1 MTIDE
6 ETMTPPLDT
15 ASEAASAE
23 GAAKTPVDRL
33 RDLVARRATGLQTA
47 YQRDDSTAVASL
59 ALLRRG
65 VGQRPG
71 QDFRLIPL
79 TIAGVHENTRTLPD
93 EPTDEEHAAYTAL
106 TLFAAH
112 QQSQR
117 NASMHR
123 PGYSFGRS
131 ARLLGRRSGAR
142 DAVRA
147 RFTAIGTASTWDET
161 VHHARGVIQQLRAFD
176 IPLDY
181 GRFAGD
187 LYLLRKT
194 SSAERVRLA
203 WGRDFY
209 RVRHPEDDGED
220 MTDSDEPDTDGATDT
235 PEA

>member
-1 MTIDE
+1 MTIVE
-6 ETMTPPLDT
+6 
-15 ASEAASAE
+15 
-23 GAAKTPVDRL
+23 RL

-47 YQRDDSTAVASL
+47 YRRDDSAAVAHL

-71 QDFRLIPL
+71 QDFRLVPL
-79 TIAGVHENTRTLPD
+79 TIAGLHDNAPALPD
-93 EPTDEEHAAYTAL
+93 EPTDEEHAAFTAL
-106 TLFAAH
+106 TLFAVH
-112 QQSQR
+112 QQSHR
-117 NASMHR
+117 DGSMHR

-131 ARLLGRRSGAR
+131 ARLLGRRSGSR

-161 VHHARGVIQQLRAFD
+161 VHHARGIIQQLRAYA

-181 GRFAGD
+181 GRFAVD

-194 SSAERVRLA
+194 SSAERVRLV

-209 RVRHPEDDGED
+209 RVHHPEDDG
-220 MTDSDEPDTDGATDT
+220 DEANGNDTDGAENLTIAD
-235 PEA
+235 A